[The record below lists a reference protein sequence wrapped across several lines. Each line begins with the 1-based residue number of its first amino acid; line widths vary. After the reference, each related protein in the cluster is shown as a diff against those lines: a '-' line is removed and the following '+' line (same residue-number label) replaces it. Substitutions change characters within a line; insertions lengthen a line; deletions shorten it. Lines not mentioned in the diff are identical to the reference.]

1 MQQAFKEYS
10 NQHTLKPGSHF
21 AGFSHSSECTGNFC
35 LCYTHSFRRLSD
47 AFPMF
52 GRRGTLKSCS
62 FEVPIGSDGMLPD
75 AFPMSFRCLI
85 LRQEGVRKFFFWGR
99 DSCKGVRKG
108 FERYNMGKGS
118 ARHREGIG
126 KALETGIGR
135 HREGIGKQSGK
146 HRKASV
152 RHREGIGK
160 ASESIGKASGR
171 HRKASGRHRKTG
183 RPLPCNKA

>member
-1 MQQAFKEYS
+1 
-10 NQHTLKPGSHF
+10 
-21 AGFSHSSECTGNFC
+21 
-35 LCYTHSFRRLSD
+35 
-47 AFPMF
+47 MF

-75 AFPMSFRCLI
+75 AFPMSYVEAGGCWKEKI
-85 LRQEGVRKFFFWGR
+85 IG
-99 DSCKGVRKG
+99 KGFMQRSYRKG

-146 HRKASV
+146 HRTASV
-152 RHREGIGK
+152 RRREGIGK

-171 HRKASGRHRKTG
+171 HRKASGRHQENRKTLYQQSLTKCRLYSFLVS
-183 RPLPCNKA
+183 RPFYRRTAQCARSEKHIL

>member
-1 MQQAFKEYS
+1 MR
-10 NQHTLKPGSHF
+10 GSAILPSVAAIF
-21 AGFSHSSECTGNFC
+21 VCAILT
-35 LCYTHSFRRLSD
+35 LSD

-75 AFPMSFRCLI
+75 AFPMSYVEAGGCWKEKI
-85 LRQEGVRKFFFWGR
+85 IG
-99 DSCKGVRKG
+99 KGFMQRSYRKG

-146 HRKASV
+146 HPKASV
-152 RHREGIGK
+152 RHREGTGKASESIGK

-171 HRKASGRHRKTG
+171 HGIGKASGKT
-183 RPLPCNKA
+183 RTNKA